1 MNMSINNI
9 RRQLSRI
16 HTKGKARFEKIRDRL
31 SNSSC
36 MRAIACNARDP
47 LRVHPKNTR
56 PPLDKE
62 PYLKYTTEKLKQ
74 RWPKKD
80 IMSIMQD
87 IKVKPEEINEKME
100 ILDNEYEETEKTM
113 NSTYKNEAI
122 LKNKRK

>member
-1 MNMSINNI
+1 
-9 RRQLSRI
+9 
-16 HTKGKARFEKIRDRL
+16 
-31 SNSSC
+31 
-36 MRAIACNARDP
+36 
-47 LRVHPKNTR
+47 
-56 PPLDKE
+56 
-62 PYLKYTTEKLKQ
+62 
-74 RWPKKD
+74 